1 MHLKPSNL
9 LLLRRTKIIMVTAF
23 SFNPRSRS
31 QPLPRRAVGE
41 TGARRSSD
49 RLLRLIA
56 VFKFLKAALL
66 IALSVGIFRMMHQ
79 NIGMR
84 VEHWVRALHLD
95 PGNRHVEMLLAR
107 VSTLSPV
114 EVTRLGLVGL
124 FYAGLFLVEGT
135 GLWLER
141 RWGEW
146 ATVVISGMLI
156 PVEMYELV
164 RHPTI
169 LRVLLLVVNVVVV
182 AYLIYRIR
190 ATKKMDNTG

>member
-1 MHLKPSNL
+1 
-9 LLLRRTKIIMVTAF
+9 MVTAF
-23 SFNPRSRS
+23 SFKPRSGS
-31 QPLPRRAVGE
+31 QPLPQRTVGE
-41 TGARRSSD
+41 TGARRSND
-49 RLLRLIA
+49 RLLRVIA
-56 VFKFLKAALL
+56 VFKFLKAASL

-79 NIGMR
+79 DIGMR

-107 VSTLSPV
+107 VSSLSPV
-114 EVTRLGLVGL
+114 EVRRLGLVGL